1 MPLASPFLARLFL
14 FVRQIH
20 RGAWLLALVSGI
32 LQVLIF
38 PSPNLYWLC
47 WVALAP
53 LIVALLA
60 ARPPDGSFAERRPAS
75 GLQGF
80 VLAYMSGVIW
90 YLGTCYWV
98 FHVMHQYGGVSAPGS
113 AGILV
118 LFCLY
123 LAIYHGLFGFMIC
136 FLAAGRERGARR
148 ALLLAPFLWV
158 AAEFARARLSAFPWD
173 LLGTA
178 QVDNI
183 ALNRLATVT
192 GVYGLSFEIVL
203 INTVFAAAFLMA
215 RERRR
220 KLLAEVALVAVILQ
234 VLAFS
239 KWPSFPTDHAAL
251 LVQANIPI
259 LTGDTWTTQYFEG
272 TMRDLVWISTNAP
285 EGERR
290 RKPDLIVWPES
301 PAPFYASDPKF
312 RDAVAEVAR
321 QTGTYLVVGS
331 NGTPAGDMGAS
342 SSTTLYNSASVM
354 SPAGAWGAR
363 YDKVHLVP
371 FGEYL
376 PFKSL
381 FGFAGGLTKE
391 VGSYAPGVS
400 REPLSAG
407 AQKIGVFIC
416 YESVFPD
423 EIREFAHKGAQVFV
437 NISDDGWYGEHGAF
451 AQHLYQARM
460 RAVENDRWMLRATD
474 TGVTAAIDPYG
485 RVTASVPRE
494 MRTAL
499 PAGYSLRNET
509 TFYTRHGDW
518 FAGAC
523 AIISLAALLWRLR
536 VPARE
541 RL

>member
-1 MPLASPFLARLFL
+1 
-14 FVRQIH
+14 VQQIH
-20 RGAWLLALVSGI
+20 RSAWLLAIASGI
-32 LQVLIF
+32 LQVLVF

-53 LIVALLA
+53 LIVALLT
-60 ARPPDGSFAERRPAS
+60 ARPPDAVFAERRPAS
-75 GLQGF
+75 LLKGF
-80 VLAYMSGVIW
+80 VLAYTSGVIW

-98 FHVMHQYGGVSAPGS
+98 FHVMHQYGGVSASGS

-123 LAIYHGLFGFMIC
+123 LALYHGLFGGMIC
-136 FLAAGRERGARR
+136 FLAAGRERSARR

-158 AAEFARARLSAFPWD
+158 AAELARARISAFPWD
-173 LLGTA
+173 LLGTV

-203 INTVFAAAFLMA
+203 INSVVAAAFLLPA
-215 RERRR
+215 ERRR
-220 KLLAEVALVAVILQ
+220 ILLVEVALVVAILQ
-234 VLAFS
+234 GLAFS
-239 KWPSFPTDHAAL
+239 KWPTFPTDRTAL

-259 LTGDTWTTQYFEG
+259 LTGDTWTEQYFDG
-272 TMRDLVWISTNAP
+272 TMRDLVWISTVAS
-285 EGERR
+285 EGGRR

-301 PAPFYASDPKF
+301 PAPFYSNDPKF
-312 RDAVAEVAR
+312 RDTVAAVAH
-321 QTGTYLVVGS
+321 QTGSYVVAGS
-331 NGTPAGDMGAS
+331 NGTPSGNMGAAT
-342 SSTTLYNSASVM
+342 STTIYNSASVM
-354 SPAGAWGAR
+354 SPEGAWVAR

-376 PFKSL
+376 PFKWL

-391 VGSYAPGVS
+391 VGSYAPGAS
-400 REPLSAG
+400 REPLAAG
-407 AQKIGVFIC
+407 DQRLGVFIC

-423 EIREFAHKGAQVFV
+423 EIREFARNGAQVFV

-451 AQHLYQARM
+451 AQHLNQARM
-460 RAVENDRWMLRATD
+460 RAVENERWLLRATD

-485 RVTASVPRE
+485 RVTASVPRDL
-494 MRTAL
+494 RTTLAADYAL
-499 PAGYSLRNET
+499 SGRT

-518 FAGAC
+518 FALAC
-523 AIISLAALLWRLR
+523 AIISVAALLWRLR
-536 VPARE
+536 VPAGE